1 MISKGIRIGLGVVA
15 LNVSTFLP
23 PSTFRAV
30 LGSLAG
36 AIILIDLLLTAREGY
51 RHRRPYWTAD
61 SWRRYL
67 TACAVPVGALVIL
80 AGMLAALEFR
90 HPWIGPPRSTTRGIW
105 VAGSLVCM
113 LIGAGGLA
121 IAIAW
126 LAQGEPTRQF
136 NWPRWLVRSSSS
148 GPDSLS

>member
-1 MISKGIRIGLGVVA
+1 MISRDIRNGVAMVA
-15 LNVSTFLP
+15 MFLSHLLP
-23 PSTFRAV
+23 PSTFRVV

-36 AIILIDLLLTAREGY
+36 ATILTDLLLTAREGY
-51 RHRRPYWTAD
+51 RRRRPYWTAD

-80 AGMLAALEFR
+80 AGVLAALEFR
-90 HPWIGPPRSTTRGIW
+90 HPWVGAARSKTRGIW
-105 VAGSLVCM
+105 VAGSLVCT

-126 LAQGEPTRQF
+126 LAQGDPTRQF
-136 NWPRWLVRSSSS
+136 NWPRSRARSSS
-148 GPDSLS
+148 GPDSLA